1 MDGLSPPL
9 LLLAVASHSFEVE
22 ADTIDLPS
30 SHSLHQR
37 PSSTQIAQ
45 GTPRSPGTHSNK
57 PTMPPHYRD
66 PWAAREA
73 WRKHPIFTNRFYIRN
88 MFPGLGL
95 GAAAFGIYLAVDMLT
110 HPSNLDKIRE
120 DAHKQLANQGAILRG

>member
-1 MDGLSPPL
+1 MTTFTFSALAAAPPRRGCQDAALS
-9 LLLAVASHSFEVE
+9 
-22 ADTIDLPS
+22 
-30 SHSLHQR
+30 
-37 PSSTQIAQ
+37 
-45 GTPRSPGTHSNK
+45 RSPQQEQE
-57 PTMPPHYRD
+57 TMPPHYRD